1 MESPTGKT
9 FIDSDGINEILEL
22 FKMQDNQDLS
32 NKERFLILR
41 TIVVDKGYD
50 SSVADFIDF
59 KYCLL
64 KHSRSKVNL
73 KCIEA

>member
-1 MESPTGKT
+1 METPTGKT

-22 FKMQDNQDLS
+22 FNMQDNQDLS

-50 SSVADFIDF
+50 PSVADFIDF

-64 KHSRSKVNL
+64 KNSRSKSNV